1 MTDLQTPN
9 ISLSTSRVLRLDLD
23 NDAGDPHLILKA
35 LSSSTRLK
43 ILKLLS
49 FRVLN
54 ISEIGEALDLP
65 TSTATLHVNTLEE
78 AGLIHTELHPAI
90 RGLQK
95 VCARV
100 YDVVVVELA
109 RGDAE
114 QTQSVEVSMPIGA
127 FIDCRVTPTCGL
139 AGSAGIIGL
148 FDDPASFFEPERV
161 NAQLLWFHQGYVEY
175 RFPNR
180 LPPKAELE
188 NVAVSLEL
196 CSEAPL
202 HHEEWPSDITM
213 WMNGIEIGTW
223 TSPSDFGGQ
232 RGLITPEWWESW
244 NSQYGLLKVWSVT
257 ESGSFVD
264 GRRISEITLDALH
277 IADDPSF
284 CVRIGVKPDARHVG
298 GINIFGRQFG
308 NYPQD
313 VVLRFRY
320 R

>member
-1 MTDLQTPN
+1 MAESAMPTG
-9 ISLSTSRVLRLDLD
+9 RVLRLELD
-23 NDAGDPHLILKA
+23 NDNGSPELILKA
-35 LSSSTRLK
+35 LSSATRLR

-49 FRVLN
+49 DQVIN

-65 TSTATLHVNTLEE
+65 TSTATLHVNSLEE
-78 AGLIHTELHPAI
+78 AGLISTELRPAV

-100 YDVVVVELA
+100 YDVIIVEMA
-109 RGDAE
+109 RG
-114 QTQSVEVSMPIGA
+114 QTEREQSVEVSMPIGA
-127 FIDCRVTPTCGL
+127 FVDCQVTPTCGL
-139 AGSAGIIGL
+139 ASSTGIIGL

-161 NAQLLWFHQGYVEY
+161 NAQLLWFHHGYVEY

-180 LPPKAELE
+180 LPPKAVIE
-188 NVAVSLEL
+188 NAAISLEL

-202 HHEEWPSDITM
+202 HHEDWPSDITM
-213 WMNGIEIGTW
+213 WMNGVEIGTW

-232 RGLITPEWWESW
+232 QGMLTPEWWENW
-244 NSQYGLLKVWSVT
+244 NSQYGLLKVWTVT
-257 ESGSFVD
+257 ENGSFVD
-264 GRRISEITLDALH
+264 GKRISDTVLNALN
-277 IADDPSF
+277 IAGGSSIS
-284 CVRIGVKPDARHVG
+284 VRIGVKQGARHVG

-313 VVLRFRY
+313 IALRLRY

>member
-1 MTDLQTPN
+1 MAESAMPTG
-9 ISLSTSRVLRLDLD
+9 RVLRLELD
-23 NDAGDPHLILKA
+23 NDNGSPELILKA
-35 LSSSTRLK
+35 LSSATRLR

-49 FRVLN
+49 DQVIN

-65 TSTATLHVNTLEE
+65 TSTATLHVNSLEE
-78 AGLIHTELHPAI
+78 AGLISTELRPAV

-100 YDVVVVELA
+100 YDVIIVEMA
-109 RGDAE
+109 RG
-114 QTQSVEVSMPIGA
+114 QTEREHSVEVSMPIGA
-127 FIDCRVTPTCGL
+127 FVDCQVTPTCGL
-139 AGSAGIIGL
+139 ASSTGIIGL

-161 NAQLLWFHQGYVEY
+161 NAQLLWFHHGYVEY

-180 LPPKAELE
+180 LPPKAVIES
-188 NVAVSLEL
+188 AAISLEL

-202 HHEEWPSDITM
+202 HHEDWPSDITM
-213 WMNGIEIGTW
+213 WMNGVEIGTW

-232 RGLITPEWWESW
+232 QGMLTPEWWENW
-244 NSQYGLLKVWSVT
+244 NSQYGLLKVWTVT
-257 ESGSFVD
+257 ENGSFVD
-264 GRRISEITLDALH
+264 GKRISDTVLNALN
-277 IADDPSF
+277 IAGGSSIS
-284 CVRIGVKPDARHVG
+284 VRIGVKQGARHVG

-313 VVLRFRY
+313 IALRLRY

>member
-1 MTDLQTPN
+1 MAEPTIPTG
-9 ISLSTSRVLRLDLD
+9 RVLRVELGND
-23 NDAGDPHLILKA
+23 NGDPELILKA

-43 ILKLLS
+43 ILNLLS
-49 FRVLN
+49 DQVLN

-65 TSTATLHVNTLEE
+65 VSTATLHVNTLEG
-78 AGLIHTELHPAI
+78 AGLINTDLRPAV

-109 RGDAE
+109 RGDVE
-114 QTQSVEVSMPIGA
+114 QAQSVEVSMPIGA
-127 FIDCRVTPTCGL
+127 FVDCQVTPTCGL
-139 AGSAGIIGL
+139 ASSTGIIGL

-161 NAQLLWFHQGYVEY
+161 NAQLLWFHHGYVEY

-180 LPPKAELE
+180 LPPKAIIES
-188 NVAVSLEL
+188 AAISMEL

-202 HHEEWPSDITM
+202 HHEDWPSDITM
-213 WMNGIEIGTW
+213 WVNGTEIGTW
-223 TSPSDFGGQ
+223 TSPGDFGGQ
-232 RGLITPEWWESW
+232 QGLLTPGWWENW
-244 NSQYGLLKVWSVT
+244 NSQFGLLKVWTVT
-257 ESGSFVD
+257 ENGSFID
-264 GRRISEITLDALH
+264 GKRISDVTLDAIH
-277 IADDPSF
+277 ISDNSSF
-284 CVRIGVKPDARHVG
+284 SVRIGVKSSARNVG

-313 VVLRFRY
+313 IMLRLRY

>member
-1 MTDLQTPN
+1 MAESAMPTG
-9 ISLSTSRVLRLDLD
+9 RVLRLELD
-23 NDAGDPHLILKA
+23 NDNGSPELILKA
-35 LSSSTRLK
+35 LSSATRLR

-49 FRVLN
+49 DQVIN

-65 TSTATLHVNTLEE
+65 TSTATLHVNSLEE
-78 AGLIHTELHPAI
+78 AGLISTELRPAV

-100 YDVVVVELA
+100 YDVIIVEMA
-109 RGDAE
+109 RG
-114 QTQSVEVSMPIGA
+114 QTEREQSVEVSMPIGA
-127 FIDCRVTPTCGL
+127 FVDCQVTPTCGL
-139 AGSAGIIGL
+139 ASSTGIIGL

-161 NAQLLWFHQGYVEY
+161 NAQLLWFHHGYVEY

-180 LPPKAELE
+180 LPPKAVIES
-188 NVAVSLEL
+188 AAISLEL

-202 HHEEWPSDITM
+202 HHEDWPSDITM
-213 WMNGIEIGTW
+213 WMNGVEIGTW

-232 RGLITPEWWESW
+232 QGMLTPEWWENW
-244 NSQYGLLKVWSVT
+244 NSQYGLLKVWTVT
-257 ESGSFVD
+257 ENGSFVD
-264 GRRISEITLDALH
+264 GKRISDTVLNALN
-277 IADDPSF
+277 IAGGSSIS
-284 CVRIGVKPDARHVG
+284 VRIGVKQGARHVG

-313 VVLRFRY
+313 IALRLRY